1 VDNIENCN
9 VMGGGKDYGIR
20 SRKLFGQFIFLKID
34 SLFQQ
39 TCVEVAPGADVLH

>member
-1 VDNIENCN
+1 
-9 VMGGGKDYGIR
+9 MLWMGKDYGIR

-39 TCVEVAPGADVLH
+39 IFVEVVPGANVLH